1 MEKFGAVLIEDSES
15 IDRWN
20 KGEIPVA
27 IIHPASAGYGSNLQA
42 GGCHLIWFD
51 LIWNL
56 ELYQQCNARLWR
68 QGQKQT
74 VTIQHI
80 VTKDTIDEDVLVAL
94 ENKDLSQEALLKAV
108 KARIAS

>member
-27 IIHPASAGYGSNLQA
+27 IIHPASAGYGLNLQA

-51 LIWNL
+51 LI
-56 ELYQQCNARLWR
+56 
-68 QGQKQT
+68 
-74 VTIQHI
+74 
-80 VTKDTIDEDVLVAL
+80 
-94 ENKDLSQEALLKAV
+94 
-108 KARIAS
+108 